1 MVAVDIAADYDGAPL
16 SVLSD
21 LIRQRQKYLGE
32 SAADAVVATGIDAL
46 NSLRALTKVA
56 GKMIPR
62 SDVRFGRSDPQ
73 YITGTKGSTMGF
85 LLRRVVY
92 KRWFNNKHT
101 TFNYWQVV
109 NNAKT
114 DRHGNIRVRATGKDL
129 TAAWHRVGRIKNRG
143 LARRALGIAMN
154 RLSTRQVKDERAD
167 MRLARIAAAN
177 VMVRKTD
184 AGGSFMLQIRDGL
197 GYAVQALQGGPA
209 SIDLALKR
217 AANKIA
223 GRLCKVAERKFGER
237 VATPFPEVKGRRAR

>member
-1 MVAVDIAADYDGAPL
+1 MVAVDISADYDGALL

-21 LIRQRQKYLGE
+21 LIRDRQKYLGE
-32 SAADAVVATGIDAL
+32 SAADAVIATGIDAL
-46 NSLRALTKVA
+46 NSLRALTRVA
-56 GKMIPR
+56 PRTIPR
-62 SDVRFGRSDPQ
+62 RDVRWGKSDPQ
-73 YITGTKGSTMGF
+73 YITSARGSFRRTVVTRWRNGRRVNIVKWKKVEGTTRRGKPRVTSAD
-85 LLRRVVY
+85 LRRAFDA
-92 KRWFNNKHT
+92 W
-101 TFNYWQVV
+101 
-109 NNAKT
+109 
-114 DRHGNIRVRATGKDL
+114 GK
-129 TAAWHRVGRIKNRG
+129 VKNSG

-184 AGGSFMLQIRDGL
+184 TGGSFMLQIRDGL

-237 VATPFPEVKGRRAR
+237 VSTPFPEVKGRRAR

>member
-1 MVAVDIAADYDGAPL
+1 VVAVDIAADYDGAPL

-21 LIRQRQKYLGE
+21 LIRDRQKYLGE
-32 SAADAVVATGIDAL
+32 SAADAVIATGIDAL
-46 NSLRALTKVA
+46 NSMRALTRVA
-56 GKMIPR
+56 PRTIPR
-62 SDVRFGRSDPQ
+62 RDVRWGKTDPQ
-73 YITGTKGSTMGF
+73 YLTNARGSFRRTVVTRWRNG
-85 LLRRVVY
+85 RRVNVIKWKKVEGTT
-92 KRWFNNKHT
+92 KRGKP
-101 TFNYWQVV
+101 
-109 NNAKT
+109 
-114 DRHGNIRVRATGKDL
+114 RATSADRR
-129 TAAWHRVGRIKNRG
+129 AAWERWGKVKNSG

-154 RLSTRQVKDERAD
+154 RLSTRQVKDDRTN

-184 AGGSFMLQIRDGL
+184 TGGSFMLQIRDGL

-217 AANKIA
+217 AENKIA